1 MWQTPQWLAPD
12 PPFGPDRKRAPVGGG
27 SRVGCA
33 GLGPAFSGDV
43 RKTCRCLILRGGPR
57 WANSHHS
64 ALRPKGAASPC
75 QEQDP
80 TSTTSTGGG
89 GRGSAPPPHART
101 RGSRDLLALLPPSA
115 PGAPPHPSG
124 GGTPPVRWGTPD
136 AHAGMRDGGA
146 ASSAEPDQEAGSP
159 VRARGPSATS
169 PRSDT
174 DHQRLKI
181 LYGQQASL

>member
-33 GLGPAFSGDV
+33 GVGPRFGVDV
-43 RKTCRCLILRGGPR
+43 RKTCRCIILRGGPR
-57 WANSHHS
+57 WANSQHS

-80 TSTTSTGGG
+80 TSTMSTGW
-89 GRGSAPPPHART
+89 GRGPRQCPAPHTQERGGHVTCSPCCLPLHLARSASPFRRRNPT
-101 RGSRDLLALLPPSA
+101 REVGDTRCA
-115 PGAPPHPSG
+115 
-124 GGTPPVRWGTPD
+124 D

-159 VRARGPSATS
+159 GRPGVLPPRPPVR
-169 PRSDT
+169 
-174 DHQRLKI
+174 H
-181 LYGQQASL
+181 